1 MIGNAPG
8 DRNGLAAQ
16 PARVAV
22 AVPAFVVGVG
32 DVAGHLGHVGRVVA
46 DDVHPVLA
54 MRLDFLEFV
63 RRQFHRLEQ
72 NAVGDADF
80 SDVVH
85 HRGVA
90 DQFDLM
96 R

>member
-1 MIGNAPG
+1 MS
-8 DRNGLAAQ
+8 R
-16 PARVAV
+16 
-22 AVPAFVVGVG
+22 
-32 DVAGHLGHVGRVVA
+32 GHLGHVGRMVA
-46 DDVHPVLA
+46 DDVDPVLA
-54 MRLDFLEFV
+54 MRLDFLELF

-72 NAVGDADF
+72 DAVGDADF
-80 SDVVH
+80 ADVVH

>member
-1 MIGNAPG
+1 MS
-8 DRNGLAAQ
+8 R
-16 PARVAV
+16 
-22 AVPAFVVGVG
+22 
-32 DVAGHLGHVGRVVA
+32 GHLGHVGRVVA